1 MKCVSRRSERESV
14 IKAFLESS
22 AANDTVE
29 VLDLSPYERD
39 GLYLEGTGSMVM
51 DHKAR
56 VIYACLSERT
66 NPRLLDIV
74 GAKIGYDVVTFTS
87 VDTSGRSVYHTNVM
101 LSIGMDTAVICADS
115 IANESE
121 RASVLQRLSSS
132 KRVIQISVT
141 QMNHFC
147 GNILQVSDVFGKAV
161 WCMSSK
167 AHAAFTEEQR
177 TILGR
182 CLHVDVDTIE
192 TVGGGGV
199 RCMLAEQYF

>member
-1 MKCVSRRSERESV
+1 
-14 IKAFLESS
+14 
-22 AANDTVE
+22 
-29 VLDLSPYERD
+29 
-39 GLYLEGTGSMVM
+39 
-51 DHKAR
+51 
-56 VIYACLSERT
+56 
-66 NPRLLDIV
+66 
-74 GAKIGYDVVTFTS
+74 
-87 VDTSGRSVYHTNVM
+87 M

-132 KRVIQISVT
+132 KRVIQISVA

-147 GNILQVSDVFGKAV
+147 GNILQVSDVFGNPL

-167 AHAAFTEEQR
+167 AHSAFTEEQR

-199 RCMLAEQYF
+199 RCMLAEQYL